1 MDQELESL
9 DFLPATDWRL
19 ERLARGLGATLDA
32 AAIRVIAAMMTRA
45 PVDTR
50 QQTREHLLEL
60 MEVYAR
66 PELVDEPERF
76 YRPPA
81 LPDVEVRAVR
91 ARPGLPGLLPSLDL
105 RFASDYEPY
114 ARDYAEA
121 HLGWHDNLMVHARW
135 YRCARPRA
143 TVVCVHGFGGG
154 PFAIEGQTFAAR
166 RLLRAGVDV
175 VLTQL
180 PFHGHRRPR
189 SLSRTVA
196 LFPSPDVVRTIETF
210 GQAVH
215 ELRALLRWLRAR
227 GAAPAG
233 LLGHSLGGYTSAL
246 TAGLEDG
253 LAFVAAIS
261 PPARLSEM
269 MWRHGE
275 GLPLRVQAEA
285 AGFTLADFR
294 RLHRVHC
301 PLERPARVA
310 RERRFLVAGR
320 GDLLMPTDQARA
332 LWEHWERPGLYWYPG
347 SHVAQLG
354 RGGAF
359 RALVAW
365 LGGLGLARPQPQD
378 AEAGPRAHDASF
390 TA

>member
-1 MDQELESL
+1 MDQLLEAS

-32 AAIRVIAAMMTRA
+32 AAIRVIAAMMARA
-45 PVDTR
+45 PVDVR
-50 QQTREHLLEL
+50 QSQREHLLEL

-66 PELVDEPERF
+66 PELVAEPERF
-76 YRPPA
+76 YRAPGV
-81 LPDVEVRAVR
+81 PDVEVRALR
-91 ARPGLPGLLPSLDL
+91 GLPGLASPRTLEL

-114 ARDYAEA
+114 APDYAET

-135 YRCARPRA
+135 YRCAAPRA

-154 PFAIEGQTFAAR
+154 PWAIEEQTFAVR
-166 RLLRAGVDV
+166 RLLRADVDV

-180 PFHGHRRPR
+180 PFHGQRRPR

-215 ELRALLRWLRAR
+215 ELRALHRWLRAQ
-227 GAAPAG
+227 GAAPVG

-285 AGFTLADFR
+285 AGFTVADFR

-310 RERRFLVAGR
+310 RERRYLVAGR

-359 RALVAW
+359 RALEAW
-365 LGGLGLARPQPQD
+365 LAGLGLARPVEP
-378 AEAGPRAHDASF
+378 EATAAPRAQDASF
-390 TA
+390 TS